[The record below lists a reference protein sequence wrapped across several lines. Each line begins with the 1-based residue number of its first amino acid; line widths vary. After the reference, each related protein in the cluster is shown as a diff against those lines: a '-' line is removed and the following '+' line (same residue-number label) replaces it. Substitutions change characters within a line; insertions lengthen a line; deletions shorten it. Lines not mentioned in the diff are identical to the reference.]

1 VDEPQVREQGS
12 DAGVTVRVGD
22 LQAIHEPDLAAQ
34 TSLTSPPEAA
44 ARPSVADRYHAI
56 GIGIAVSD
64 AACIAVALAVSTMV
78 WFGVRSFGFTDALMI
93 VAASILWVALFGFCG
108 LYSLQQLSPADEF
121 RRILGAT
128 GLGTV
133 LLIVGSF
140 WGQVGYSRPWLA
152 LTCLIALI
160 AELASH
166 RLWRAHLGQ
175 LKASGELAFRT
186 LILGTDADARSLA
199 ESLASNR
206 FSGYQPVGH
215 VRVGESRTDGPL
227 PVLGDLSELDAL
239 VEANGIECLFVAA
252 TVADAATM
260 SAVDQLGRQRD
271 GLEVRVSAKVPYML
285 TSRLALQQ
293 IGSAIALS
301 VKPAR
306 LTGTQAA
313 LKRTFDLTVALFA
326 CVLTLP
332 IFGVVALAVR
342 LSSPGPVLF
351 RQARATKGGRAFTML
366 KFRTMR
372 ADGDRVLAELGIDPA
387 QPFFKLADDPRITRV
402 GRVLRATSLDELPQL
417 LNIIRG
423 DMSLVGPRPLPMD
436 QVESNLDVLRP
447 RTEVKA
453 GLTGWWQ
460 INGRSDVSLDEAL
473 RMDLFYIE
481 NWSLSL
487 DLYILA
493 KTAGA
498 VLAKGGAY

>member
-1 VDEPQVREQGS
+1 VEDPRVR
-12 DAGVTVRVGD
+12 DHAGESGLTVRVGD
-22 LQAIHEPDLAAQ
+22 LQAIHEPDLAVRA
-34 TSLTSPPEAA
+34 PAA
-44 ARPSVADRYHAI
+44 TVERGSVADRYHAI
-56 GIGIAVSD
+56 GIGIAVTD
-64 AACIAVALAVSTMV
+64 AACIAMALVLSTMA
-78 WFGVRSFGFTDALMI
+78 WFGVSSFGFADALMI
-93 VAASILWVALFGFCG
+93 VAASLLWVALFAFCG

-128 GLGTV
+128 GLGSV

-152 LTCLIALI
+152 LTCAIALF
-160 AELASH
+160 AELLAH
-166 RLWRAHLGQ
+166 RLWRVHLGR

-186 LILGTDADARSLA
+186 LILGTHAEARKLA
-199 ESLASNR
+199 ETLSANR
-206 FSGYQPVGH
+206 YSGYQPVGH
-215 VRVGESRTDGPL
+215 VRVGESSAAGTL
-227 PVLGDLSELDAL
+227 PVLGELADLDAL

-252 TVADAATM
+252 AVADEATM
-260 SAVDQLGRQRD
+260 SAVDQLGRQRE
-271 GLEVRVSAKVPYML
+271 GLEVRVSANVPYML
-285 TSRLALQQ
+285 ASRLALQQ
-293 IGSAIALS
+293 IGARIALS

-313 LKRTFDLTVALFA
+313 LKRSFDLLVSLFA
-326 CVLTLP
+326 FVLALP
-332 IFGVVALAVR
+332 IFAGVALAVR

-351 RQARATKGGRAFTML
+351 RQARATKGARAFTML

-436 QVESNLDVLRP
+436 QMESNVDVLRP

-487 DLYILA
+487 DLFILA